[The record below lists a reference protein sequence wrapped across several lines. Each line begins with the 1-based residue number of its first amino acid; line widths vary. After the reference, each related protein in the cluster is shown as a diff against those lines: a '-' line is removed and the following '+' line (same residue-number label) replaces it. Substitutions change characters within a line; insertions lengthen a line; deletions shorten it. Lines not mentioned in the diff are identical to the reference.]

1 MLPLICGPDF
11 WYFLPHLHWLLW
23 DALLLPD
30 IHSGLIHWVKHLKIY
45 IYIYKVSAICA
56 GFLNKRSDLPHKQ
69 GCKIP
74 ANQSISGTR
83 KFRGGWKNRKCVKI
97 LTEDFW
103 QSSAH
108 TDWQFW
114 EWHLQWDTG
123 NTSGGIG
130 SGHWVPVWLLQ
141 PLKISYW
148 PFQTWISSNWNY
160 VEGPQ
165 LEKYGSIWL
174 ILDPLFHF

>member
-1 MLPLICGPDF
+1 MLDSSTKGVIC
-11 WYFLPHLHWLLW
+11 HT
-23 DALLLPD
+23 
-30 IHSGLIHWVKHLKIY
+30 
-45 IYIYKVSAICA
+45 
-56 GFLNKRSDLPHKQ
+56 NKAAKYQQIRVLV
-69 GCKIP
+69 
-74 ANQSISGTR
+74 ARR

-130 SGHWVPVWLLQ
+130 SGQWVPVWLLQ

-148 PFQTWISSNWNY
+148 PFQTWSISSNWNY
-160 VEGPQ
+160 VKAHNWRNMGA
-165 LEKYGSIWL
+165 SDSSWT
-174 ILDPLFHF
+174 PLFHF